1 MAQLSKLIVATLNK
15 HKVEEIQAWFTE
27 YRIEIL
33 ALSGYTR
40 EMPPETGA
48 TFAENAY
55 LKARYGYTLTGL
67 PTLAD
72 DSGLEVDALG
82 GAPGV
87 FSARYSGKSGSDEDN
102 NRKLLAELH
111 NTTGRTAKF
120 RCSMALITT
129 DAVIEVDGACSGVIL
144 PAPRGSGGFG
154 YDPLFWL
161 PELNLTMA
169 ELSQEQKN
177 AISHRGRALSNLT
190 LELVSRGLIG

>member
-55 LKARYGYTLTGL
+55 LKAQYGYTLTGL

-111 NTTGRTAKF
+111 NTTGRTAQF
-120 RCSMALITT
+120 RCSMALVMK

-190 LELVSRGLIG
+190 LALVSRGLIG